1 MKKAL
6 GCLGWLI
13 VISVVISVVIPL
25 LVIAA
30 PLALVVSI
38 FAWWHFNK
46 KGNEKYTTVAKLST
60 IISVLGT
67 VFFIYSVNTSD
78 VQEEGVESNNIV
90 EQVELEESEII
101 EEEPEEVVEDTD
113 VEEPVEV
120 VEEESVENPEKV
132 EAEESEEIE
141 ETEVEE
147 KSELISNEDEGVV
160 SPELALSLMESS
172 FEGIAN
178 VTYSSEDKAFLI
190 EPTDQEI
197 KTAVILL
204 QEGSTPEI
212 NASWEYLKDSFVS
225 ASNSIKDN
233 VGAGYQIHLLN
244 PMNNENTLLIIIDGV
259 VIYDAFSQ

>member
-6 GCLGWLI
+6 GCFGWLI
-13 VISVVISVVIPL
+13 VISVVISMVTSL

-30 PLALVVSI
+30 PFALVVSI

-101 EEEPEEVVEDTD
+101 EEEPEEIE
-113 VEEPVEV
+113 EV
-120 VEEESVENPEKV
+120 VEEEP
-132 EAEESEEIE
+132 EESEEVE

-147 KSELISNEDEGVV
+147 KSELISSENEGILP
-160 SPELALSLMESS
+160 PEFALSLMENS
-172 FEGIAN
+172 FEGMAN

-190 EPTDQEI
+190 EPTNQEM
-197 KTAVILL
+197 KAALILL
-204 QEGSTPEI
+204 LEGTTPEI
-212 NASWEYLKDSFVS
+212 NASWESLKDSFVT
-225 ASNSIKDN
+225 ASNSIKDT
-233 VGAGYQIHLLN
+233 VGEGYQIHLLN
-244 PMNNENTLLIIIDGV
+244 PMNNENSLLIVMDGV